1 MSPYDPEQDGRHTLA
16 MVAVT
21 GLNGIIFA
29 INSDLIEHVEAT
41 PDTVVTLTTG
51 NKLVIRE
58 GLEELTSR
66 VIAFRHA
73 VISGF
78 YCQAEY
84 PHE

>member
-1 MSPYDPEQDGRHTLA
+1 

-21 GLNGIIFA
+21 GLNGLTFA
-29 INSDLIEHVEAT
+29 INSDLIEHVEAM

-58 GLEELTSR
+58 GLEELAAK

-73 VISGF
+73 VLVG
-78 YCQAEY
+78 QWPPVDDA
-84 PHE
+84 HG

>member
-1 MSPYDPEQDGRHTLA
+1 MGSETFG

-21 GLNGIIFA
+21 GLNGVTFA

-58 GLEELTSR
+58 GLEELTAK

-73 VISGF
+73 VVTGL
-78 YCQAEY
+78 Y
-84 PHE
+84 PPVEGSHG